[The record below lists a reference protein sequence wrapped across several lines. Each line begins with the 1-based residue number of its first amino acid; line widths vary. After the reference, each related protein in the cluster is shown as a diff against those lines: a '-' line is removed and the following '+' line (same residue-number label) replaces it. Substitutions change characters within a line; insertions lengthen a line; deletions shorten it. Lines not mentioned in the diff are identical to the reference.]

1 MIDMFRRLSSKNLKN
16 ISLDSEKSHIYL
28 KDTDFSL
35 VIMRPYDL
43 LQLGDLVGSGSEDI
57 LIWTGKTIGKAL
69 CKNIQENR
77 KIKTKKHLFQEL
89 LVNLTNLGYGKFEMS
104 YLEGKT
110 VKILVYNSIMQE
122 VESSQDASLISNLYN
137 GIFIGSMNFAG
148 ADVFTKSITNASE
161 NSLPCTYEYEFMER
175 GA

>member
-16 ISLDSEKSHIYL
+16 IALDSEKSHIYL

-35 VIMRPYDL
+35 VILRPYDL
-43 LQLGDLVGSGSEDI
+43 VQLGDLVGSGSEDI

-77 KIKTKKHLFQEL
+77 KIKKKKQLFQEL

-104 YLEGKT
+104 YLEKKS
-110 VKILVYNSIMQE
+110 VKISVFNSIVQE
-122 VESSQDASLISNLYN
+122 IEHPQDINLIANLYN
-137 GIFIGSMNFAG
+137 GIFIGSLNFAG
-148 ADVFTKSITNASE
+148 ADVFTKSVVTSTE
-161 NSLPCTYEYEFMER
+161 KDRPCIFEYDFVN
-175 GA
+175 

>member
-16 ISLDSEKSHIYL
+16 ISLDTEKSHIYL

-77 KIKTKKHLFQEL
+77 KIKTKRHLFQEL

-110 VKILVYNSIMQE
+110 VEISVFNSIVQE
-122 VESSQDASLISNLYN
+122 VESPQDANLILNLYN
-137 GIFIGSMNFAG
+137 GIFIGSLNFAG
-148 ADVFTKSITNASE
+148 AEVYTKSITNASE
-161 NSLPCTYEYEFMER
+161 KTRPCVYKYEFLGQE
-175 GA
+175 A

>member
-1 MIDMFRRLSSKNLKN
+1 MIDMFRRLSTKNLKN
-16 ISLDSEKSHIYL
+16 IALDSEKSHIYL

-43 LQLGDLVGSGSEDI
+43 VQLGDLVGSGSEDI

-77 KIKTKKHLFQEL
+77 KIRSKRQLFQEL

-104 YLEGKT
+104 YIEKQSVT
-110 VKILVYNSIMQE
+110 ISVFNSIMQDIPNK
-122 VESSQDASLISNLYN
+122 QDSTLISNLYN
-137 GIFIGSMNFAG
+137 GIFIGSLNFAG
-148 ADVFTKSITNASE
+148 ADLITKSVTTSTE
-161 NSLPCTYEYEFMER
+161 KGTPSKYEYDFIN
-175 GA
+175 

>member
-16 ISLDSEKSHIYL
+16 IALDTEKSHIYL

-35 VIMRPYDL
+35 VILRPYDL
-43 LQLGDLVGSGSEDI
+43 VQLGDLVGSGSEDI
-57 LIWTGKTIGKAL
+57 LIWTGKAIGKAL

-77 KIKTKKHLFQEL
+77 NIKTKKQLFQEL

-104 YLEGKT
+104 YLEKKS
-110 VKILVYNSIMQE
+110 VKISVFNSIVQE
-122 VESSQDASLISNLYN
+122 ITNPQDVNLISNLYN

-148 ADVFTKSITNASE
+148 ADVFTKSVVSSTKID
-161 NSLPCTYEYEFMER
+161 LPCIFEYEFMN
-175 GA
+175 